1 MQPITISESV
11 SNVDNA
17 ISNISVHKLE
27 NVLHE
32 QCKQLITEYVLNNQ
46 SFVDGMRPFLHSYL
60 EFNNIKKD
68 YLFTKTRDAGKT
80 ELKNS
85 LDAMFNQ
92 ILEIQANLKEV
103 NAYTPDLSLATH
115 LDCQRSATKLSLL
128 SQIVMAALTC
138 ASYIN
143 SSKVIAKM
151 KKRIDQCDT
160 KAGKTVKAIVS
171 YNTHLKCF
179 SSGLTW

>member
-27 NVLHE
+27 NFLHE

-68 YLFTKTRDAGKT
+68 YLFTKTRDGGKT

-85 LDAMFNQ
+85 LDAVQPNFRNTGQ
-92 ILEIQANLKEV
+92 FKGGECLHSRLK
-103 NAYTPDLSLATH
+103 S
-115 LDCQRSATKLSLL
+115 C
-128 SQIVMAALTC
+128 
-138 ASYIN
+138 
-143 SSKVIAKM
+143 
-151 KKRIDQCDT
+151 
-160 KAGKTVKAIVS
+160 
-171 YNTHLKCF
+171 NT
-179 SSGLTW
+179 SGLSAKCYKIISIITDCNGCPYLCFIH